1 VIVGAQVGDIRVVR
15 IDEHVLEGYISVLL
29 DLPIIS
35 IITTLSSLHPTATIK
50 MKTSIILSS
59 LALAL
64 PAFAAPAATTSAK
77 PIATPQ
83 NQCQVDYNNC
93 LAIGTPEVMCS
104 CDMTACFGEDAARI
118 REWCASKT
126 STLTS
131 GHATATAAP
140 QPTAT
145 GCVAKDNV
153 CRTTR
158 GADGLSANQAQCSA
172 DNAACQGTCYNEY
185 NTCRTTRGADGLSAN
200 QAQCAADYA
209 GCLGENP
216 FSDDGSLKYKPIT
229 ARSEETSGCVAKD
242 NACRASDPVTGLSAN
257 QAQCSAD
264 NAACKGACEE
274 SYNQCR
280 VAPDANMSYC
290 ASLYASCLGEN
301 PFSKRSAP
309 SSAFGGL
316 AIHSGSE
323 IQYAS
328 INAAESKFFLLK
340 ESSVYCPNISGLVCP
355 NTTTTQ
361 FLGGDNTLSL
371 DTIVPG
377 GQQVFVAVDGSLSF
391 TKPHSAYTG
400 PDASSTGF
408 SVDEE
413 AQHVQFRGED
423 WLACPIDGHY
433 AIYAAAIAK
442 DASACTGF
450 AFRVAESNAP
460 AAWEYS

>member
-1 VIVGAQVGDIRVVR
+1 MK
-15 IDEHVLEGYISVLL
+15 S
-29 DLPIIS
+29 S
-35 IITTLSSLHPTATIK
+35 III
-50 MKTSIILSS
+50 SS

-64 PAFAAPAATTSAK
+64 PAFAAPAAI
-77 PIATPQ
+77 IAR
-83 NQCQVDYNNC
+83 
-93 LAIGTPEVMCS
+93 G
-104 CDMTACFGEDAARI
+104 
-118 REWCASKT
+118 
-126 STLTS
+126 
-131 GHATATAAP
+131 TATASDVA
-140 QPTAT
+140 QPMAT
-145 GCVAKDNV
+145 GCVAKTNA

-200 QAQCAADYA
+200 MAQCASNYA

-216 FSDDGSLKYKPIT
+216 FSEDGSLKFKPIT
-229 ARSEETSGCVAKD
+229 ARSDASGCVAKD
-242 NACRASDPVTGLSAN
+242 NECRASDSVTGLSAN

-274 SYNQCR
+274 SYNKCR

-290 ASLYASCLGEN
+290 ASLYAGCLGEN
-301 PFSKRSAP
+301 PFDKRSTPAGP
-309 SSAFGGL
+309 FGGL

-328 INAAESKFFLLK
+328 VNAAESKFFLLK
-340 ESSVYCPNISGLVCP
+340 DSSVYCPDIEGLTCP

-391 TKPHSAYTG
+391 TAPHSAYTG

-408 SVDEE
+408 SIDEQ